1 MSTHHTNGLQDGV
14 DSVADHT
21 RDLIAATAD
30 AADHKVVQARNRLTA
45 AIDSARHAAVT
56 VQKKA
61 VQSAKATDKVIRA
74 NPYKSIGIAFGVG
87 AVVGYLLSRRSSK
100 E

>member
-1 MSTHHTNGLQDGV
+1 LQDGV

-56 VQKKA
+56 VQKRA

-74 NPYKSIGIAFGVG
+74 NPYKSLGIAFGVG
-87 AVVGYLLSRRSSK
+87 AVVGYLLTCRGSK